1 MDQREVLKNELQAI
15 ITASKPFVKR
25 LRERNSHIQ
34 AGHFTNLSIQSRKLA
49 ERNDMLLPTYRR
61 YVDRMIEEFNYQV
74 SLAYDKHP
82 DLKKLVKRS
91 SKVLD
96 DPKEPTKALKVS
108 ITLPVHEWL
117 FVDESIKNGFA
128 QSRSE
133 YFRKLHI
140 SRRR

>member
-1 MDQREVLKNELQAI
+1 
-15 ITASKPFVKR
+15 
-25 LRERNSHIQ
+25 
-34 AGHFTNLSIQSRKLA
+34 
-49 ERNDMLLPTYRR
+49 
-61 YVDRMIEEFNYQV
+61 MIEEFNYQV

-117 FVDESIKNGFA
+117 FVDESIKNHD
-128 QSRSE
+128 RSIFGN
-133 YFRKLHI
+133 YIFLVGGDLGSWASQKVLLKQHKKPLA
-140 SRRR
+140 